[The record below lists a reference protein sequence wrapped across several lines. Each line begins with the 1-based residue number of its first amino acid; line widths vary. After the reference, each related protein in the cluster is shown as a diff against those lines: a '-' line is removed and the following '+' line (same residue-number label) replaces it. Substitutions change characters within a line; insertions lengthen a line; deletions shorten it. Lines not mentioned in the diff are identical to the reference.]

1 MQNPLVYNFDK
12 SHLQGET
19 RSSDRFVY
27 SQYFLP
33 LQVDPAQQGDTIRN
47 LAQAQVGY
55 LFLDRT
61 RIRPQ
66 GFAIGEHV
74 YGMSLAPGEEV
85 VVEQKAFSKRE
96 TTLEEQEEQERQFDL
111 ELSST
116 LSTELQEGLER
127 QRSLTTSTGLTA
139 GGSLGVN
146 IKDVV
151 EVNAEL
157 KYTRNVTEA
166 DTETRRRSVKDS
178 TTASRKVAS
187 KYRALHKTVF
197 RVATEERFEA
207 TNKRVIRNPNK
218 FTPIDL
224 HYFKLLQVLEMRQ
237 ERYGAR
243 LCWAPQV
250 KDPAFDLFER
260 IRLGKQE
267 IMQKAEAI
275 ELPPKPAEP
284 VPPPTKP
291 PVWPT
296 SGEILADK
304 WGAFCDMRYDYPIAI
319 TVPAGYVWDG
329 NAQIVKDSVSLRV
342 ASMDRRY
349 HYYVVGEPWAEGD
362 KVHLKVHL
370 GVDGRFGL
378 GGCGQIHI
386 SAKARC
392 ISAPSPQDAAYA
404 EAYKAWRLAMD
415 EWSTKVQELRS
426 KSLSAAQEQADAW
439 EQDMLA
445 RVNPVAELINRVIK
459 QNFPPSVR
467 DEGWEVEVWRQLFD
481 WEGAAYF
488 LHPSWWSDLPMRD
501 HTRAPTDF
509 FNASWARVYLPIK
522 LGFEQLALRWIFGQT
537 TSTPLSPEYEA
548 TIARL
553 QKELTDY
560 RRTNFGDERETLIQ
574 SEGSIFEERSLSLG
588 WWSELLPTD
597 GTHVEVVQAMT
608 SAVDTLTQSEIA
620 DAQKLRTQRI
630 TSEER
635 DNALKQ
641 KAITDAKRPMDAEVR
656 INAGEPWPDSS
667 DSPGP
672 R

>member
-1 MQNPLVYNFDK
+1 VQNPVIYNFDK
-12 SHLQGET
+12 SLLQGET

-33 LQVDPAQQGDTIRN
+33 LQVDPAQQSDTIRN
-47 LAQAQVGY
+47 LAQSQVGY
-55 LFLDRT
+55 LFLDRA

-85 VVEQKAFSKRE
+85 VVEQKTFSKRE

-139 GGSLGVN
+139 GGSLGAT
-146 IKDVV
+146 IKGV

-157 KYTRNVTEA
+157 KYTKNVTEA
-166 DTETRRRSVKDS
+166 DTESRRRSVKDS
-178 TTASRKVAS
+178 TTASSKVAS

-197 RVATEERFEA
+197 RVATEERFET

-218 FTPIDL
+218 FTPVDL

-237 ERYGAR
+237 ERYGSR
-243 LCWAPQV
+243 LCWAPHV

-267 IMQKAEAI
+267 IMQKAEAV
-275 ELPPKPAEP
+275 ELPPKPVEP
-284 VPPPTKP
+284 IKPTKP
-291 PVWPT
+291 PVWAT
-296 SGEILADK
+296 SGEFRTDK
-304 WGAFCDMRYDYPIAI
+304 WGFACDMRYDYTLEIP
-319 TVPAGYVWDG
+319 VQAGYVWDG
-329 NAQIVKDSVSLRV
+329 DAQSIKNSVSLRPV
-342 ASMDRRY
+342 NINRGY
-349 HYYVVGEPWAEGD
+349 HYYVVGEPWASAD
-362 KVHLKVHL
+362 KVYVKVHV
-370 GVDGRFGL
+370 GVDGKTP
-378 GGCGQIHI
+378 GGCGEIYI
-386 SAKARC
+386 RAGARC
-392 ISAPSPQDAAYA
+392 LPAPDAQDAQYAAAYQAWLTAMA
-404 EAYKAWRLAMD
+404 EWNKKVDEIKAK
-415 EWSTKVQELRS
+415 SRS
-426 KSLSAAQEQADAW
+426 EAQEQAEAW

-459 QNFPPSVR
+459 QNFPETVR

-481 WEGAAYF
+481 WESAAYF
-488 LHPSWWSDLPMRD
+488 LHPSWWSSLPMRD

-509 FNASWARVYLPIK
+509 FNASWARLYLPVK

-537 TSTPLSPEYEA
+537 TETPLSAELEA
-548 TIARL
+548 TFAKL
-553 QKELTDY
+553 QKELNDY
-560 RRTNFGDERETLIQ
+560 RRLNFGDERETVIQ
-574 SEGSIFEERSLSLG
+574 PDGTSPKFEEKSLYLG
-588 WWSELLPTD
+588 QWTELMPTD

-608 SAVDTLTQSEIA
+608 SAADTLTQGEID
-620 DAQKLRTQRI
+620 DAHNLRTRRI
-630 TSEER
+630 TGEER

-641 KAITDAKRPMDAEVR
+641 KAFTDMKKPVDAQVR
-656 INAGEPWPDSS
+656 INAGDPWPDSS
-667 DSPGP
+667 DSLG